1 MTKKRSKVG
10 LIIFSIVLA
19 LGLVLTFCPFYMSFN
34 YKTFNGFFN
43 AIPVGTD
50 IAGGT
55 YSVYKCSENKYNSTI
70 DLDKEIDKTI
80 SSLQAT
86 LNKMGYISSSV
97 IKENNDEIRV
107 EVGEHKDLAEI
118 SSEISAYKAIYLTSK
133 AESDFDVE
141 NPTGNFIS
149 AKNIKSITN
158 HYAGGGTF
166 GININFDSEGAK
178 LYNQITKDAVAE
190 DGTKKI
196 NVILVDS
203 EGAVSNPISLDCTEE
218 SEEDS
223 FGFTSTSFTSQN
235 SADMYVLQLLS
246 STYNLEL
253 ELIEY
258 AKITPSLG
266 ENAGLFLAIACF
278 VALAIAILVMI
289 YRYNHLGLMGML
301 SMLAFLV
308 LDLFLLQTISSVIFT
323 MGSVFALVLVFFL
336 MFEGQVVI
344 FEKFREEYKT
354 GMKIP
359 LAMRGAF
366 KKATWHIVDTNV
378 IVAAMGIA
386 LTFFGSSVLRSIGFI
401 LLVGSLLGMFINL
414 VVSKLLCMWYVNINP
429 TKHKYYNLKKIKR
442 EEDVVIENPEQKGEN

>member
-55 YSVYKCSENKYNSTI
+55 YSVYKCSENKYNTTTAF
-70 DLDKEIDKTI
+70 DKEIDKTI

-86 LNKMGYISSSV
+86 LNNMGYISSAV
-97 IKENNDEIRV
+97 IKENNDKIRI
-107 EVGEHKDLAEI
+107 EAGEHKDLTDV
-118 SSEISAYKAIYLTSK
+118 SSVIGSYKAIYLTSK
-133 AESDFDVE
+133 AQTDFDVE
-141 NPTGNFIS
+141 NPTGNYIS

-158 HYAGGGTF
+158 NYAGGGIF
-166 GININFDSEGAK
+166 GININFDREGAT
-178 LYNQITKDAVAE
+178 LYNQITKDAIAE
-190 DGTKKI
+190 NGTKKI
-196 NVILVDS
+196 NIILVDS
-203 EGAVSNPISLDCTEE
+203 LGEVSNPVSLDCTEE
-218 SEEDS
+218 SKEDT
-223 FGFTSTSFTSQN
+223 FGFTSSSFTSQN

-246 STYNLEL
+246 ATYNLEL
-253 ELIEY
+253 ELVEY
-258 AKITPSLG
+258 AKITPALG
-266 ENAGLFLAIACF
+266 NNAGLFITIACF
-278 VALAIAILVMI
+278 VAFAIAILVMI
-289 YRYNHLGLMGML
+289 YRYNHLGLMAML
-301 SMLAFLV
+301 SALAFLV

-323 MGSVFALVLVFFL
+323 MGSVFAMLIVFFL
-336 MFEGQVVI
+336 MFEGQIVI

-366 KKATWHIVDTNV
+366 KKATMHIVDANV

-386 LTFFGSSVLRSIGFI
+386 LTFFGSNVLKSIGFI
-401 LLVGSLLGMFINL
+401 LLVGSLLGMFVNL
-414 VVSKLLCMWYVNINP
+414 VVSKLLCMWYVTINP
-429 TKHKYYNLKKIKR
+429 TKYNCYNLKKIKK
-442 EEDVVIENPEQKGEN
+442 EDDVVIIDPEQKGEN